1 MIKFSIATCKQQ
13 THASKPQR
21 IQDYFH
27 KKKKKNR
34 IRYLALLERRHLKSH
49 HHLNVE
55 TLNQR
60 QRTEIEL
67 FSVRSFVRSH
77 LSRAHCSIGTRF
89 LNDRIAT
96 QSRQNN
102 RQITEPHTHNHTHT
116 HTHTHTRRSTFAMKF
131 NIGTSHVTPAA
142 TMRAPIEFRK
152 QQTHLHKKRS
162 QTGKWPTRT

>member
-102 RQITEPHTHNHTHT
+102 RQITEPHTHTHT
-116 HTHTHTRRSTFAMKF
+116 HTHETIDVCDEIQYRNESRHTCCNDASAYRIPQTTNTF
-131 NIGTSHVTPAA
+131 T
-142 TMRAPIEFRK
+142 
-152 QQTHLHKKRS
+152 
-162 QTGKWPTRT
+162 